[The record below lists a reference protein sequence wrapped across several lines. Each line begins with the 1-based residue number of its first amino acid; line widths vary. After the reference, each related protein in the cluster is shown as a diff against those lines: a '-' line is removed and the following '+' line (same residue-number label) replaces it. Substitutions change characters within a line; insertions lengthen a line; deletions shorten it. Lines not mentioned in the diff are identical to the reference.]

1 MRLHRFIGD
10 YDLRAGALTVSDAG
24 LVNQLKNVFRLATGD
39 AVILCDGRGS
49 EAQSVIEGFGKATV
63 DFSIEEVR
71 AVATESPVEVTLYC
85 AVLKRENFE
94 WVAEK
99 AVECGAAAI
108 VPVLSERTV
117 KLGLREDRLLKIMR
131 EAAEQSGRGAMPQLI
146 RAMTFKEALSD
157 AARQDLN
164 VIFEIGVP
172 LFSQAAITAAGAKRV
187 GVFVGP
193 EGGWTEEEIADA
205 KDREFLVAGLGRR
218 VLRGET
224 AAAVAVFLAATAG
237 E

>member
-10 YDLRAGALTVSDAG
+10 YDLRAGAFTVSDAG

-39 AVILCDGRGS
+39 AVILCDGRGQ
-49 EAQSVIEGFGKATV
+49 EAQAVIEGFGKATV
-63 DFSIEEVR
+63 DFAIEEVR
-71 AVATESPVEVTLYC
+71 TVSTESPVEVTLYC

-99 AVECGAAAI
+99 AVEGGVTAL

-117 KLGLREDRLLKIMR
+117 KLGLREDRLVKIMR
-131 EAAEQSGRGAMPQLI
+131 EAAEQSGRGALPQLV
-146 RAMTFKEALSD
+146 RTMTFKEALSD

-164 VIFEIGVP
+164 VIFEIGQP
-172 LFSQAAITAAGAKRV
+172 LFSQSAITASGAKRV

-193 EGGWTEEEIADA
+193 EGGWTDEEVVAA
-205 KDREFLVAGLGRR
+205 KDKGFLVAGLGRR

-224 AAAVAVFLAATAG
+224 AATVAVFLAATAG

>member
-10 YDLRAGALTVSDAG
+10 YDLRAGSLSVTDAG
-24 LVNQLKNVFRLATGD
+24 LANQLKNVFRLASGD
-39 AVILCDGRGS
+39 AVILCDGRGH
-49 EAQSVIEGFGKATV
+49 EAQAAIEGFGKASV
-63 DFSIEEVR
+63 DFAIEEVR
-71 AVATESPVEVTLYC
+71 PVDTESPVEVTLYC
-85 AVLKRENFE
+85 AVLKRENFD

-99 AVECGAAAI
+99 AVECGVTTL

-117 KLGLREDRLLKIMR
+117 KLGLREDRLEKIMR
-131 EAAEQSGRGAMPQLI
+131 EAAEQSGRGVLPQLAK
-146 RAMTFKEALSD
+146 AMTFKQAVSD
-157 AARQDLN
+157 ASRQDLN
-164 VIFEIGVP
+164 VFFEIGLP
-172 LFSQAAITAAGAKRV
+172 LFNQADITSRQARRV

-193 EGGWTEEEIADA
+193 EGGWTEDEVEVA
-205 KDREFLVAGLGRR
+205 KVTGFLAAGLGRR